1 MTTAATLSA
10 ALPVEPGGEAVYEL
24 TVRNTGTV
32 VDVFTVTA
40 LGDAASWVYA
50 EPAELPLFPGAEGTI
65 LLRFR
70 PPRHASTPAGDIPW
84 AVRIN
89 SRENAAFTWVE
100 EGMLRV
106 SPFAETSAEIAP
118 QTTTARG
125 RGRGKSQLAIDN
137 RGNTRAEVRL
147 FGGDDDGNVQVEVLP
162 RTMVLEPGTAQ
173 LARVRVRAKKSFW
186 RGAPKTHPYTVV
198 VDDGRGEPRQL
209 PATLI
214 QDTAVPSW
222 LVKLLIAL
230 VVLATVLA
238 LLWATLVKKT
248 IEDYAKA
255 AADKQATAVA
265 KKEAKSEAG
274 KAVDKALAGKPIT
287 AAGAGVT
294 PVAPPKTNGDPDT
307 IDPLGAPK
315 SFRLAVTNGSSASKT
330 LDSKN
335 IVSITD
341 IFYENPLGDAGM
353 FEIYKNDDLIYRTSL
368 NNWRDYDQHRNA
380 PLEFA
385 PGDKL
390 KLKVKCDNKG
400 AAASRKCSPAL
411 DLAGFVRKPKAE

>member
-1 MTTAATLSA
+1 MTIAAAHSA

-84 AVRIN
+84 AVRIS

-100 EGMLRV
+100 EGLLQV
-106 SPFAETSAEIAP
+106 SAFAETTAEIAP

-186 RGAPKTHPYTVV
+186 RGAPKTHPYKVV

-265 KKEAKSEAG
+265 KKEAKSEAA
-274 KAVDKALAGKPIT
+274 KAVDKALAGKPIA

-294 PVAPPKTNGDPDT
+294 PVAPPKANGDPDT

-353 FEIYKNDDLIYRTSL
+353 FEIYKNNDLIYRTSL

-385 PGDKL
+385 PGDKF
-390 KLKVKCDNKG
+390 KLKVSCENKG
-400 AAASRKCSPAL
+400 AAASRKCSPAVS
-411 DLAGFVRKPKAE
+411 LAGFVRKPAE